1 MQPNAANLLKER
13 EVIRVYQEHSIFKHI
28 DWTCTLALFYIQYLT
43 YLANSKKVEFALQL
57 FLGNQQESRDCNLT
71 RPDSACSGDHNDDDD
86 DDDDDG
92 EIRQHMYVEILFGF
106 EKIAFGMNF

>member
-1 MQPNAANLLKER
+1 MC
-13 EVIRVYQEHSIFKHI
+13 QEHSFPTIFKHI
-28 DWTCTLALFYIQYLT
+28 DWTCTLALYYIQYLT
-43 YLANSKKVEFALQL
+43 YLATSKKVEFALQL

-86 DDDDDG
+86 G

>member
-1 MQPNAANLLKER
+1 M
-13 EVIRVYQEHSIFKHI
+13 
-28 DWTCTLALFYIQYLT
+28 T
-43 YLANSKKVEFALQL
+43 YLASSKKVEFALQL

-71 RPDSACSGDHNDDDD
+71 RPDSACSGDHD

-92 EIRQHMYVEILFGF
+92 EKSEHMYVEILFGF